1 VSGSGWIKLHRKM
14 LENPIIQRP
23 NYLALWVVL
32 LLKANHKEHKMI
44 WNNNIMVVKEGQLI
58 TGRSVLAKETGLS
71 QTTVERILDFLEKD
85 HQIGQQKTTKFRLIT
100 IVNWKSYQ
108 NVDNKRTTNGQQTDT
123 NKNDKKEKNEK
134 KEIVASDIPFSLKEE
149 IGKLEEN
156 TRRDMN
162 IIALYFEHRKPDIQ
176 NREQF
181 EVALRR
187 HLKPAGILKSFT
199 DTQILKALDYAKREY
214 KDIYTLE
221 TLFKILC
228 K

>member
-1 VSGSGWIKLHRKM
+1 M